1 MRRFTAIVAMLLLT
15 CMILGSC
22 GGVTGG
28 EGTTDKIS
36 QSEEETTLEGTEKND
51 ENTTEEKSED
61 KSERGTADMTTEEN
75 KTEEIM
81 TEEIMTEEITNEEIT
96 TEEAATENI
105 KAELFYA
112 PEIDGAV
119 AKIPST
125 DYAMNTYVCGD
136 GTRLWQYENMTAED
150 FRSACAYYKN
160 EGFEMYCLNRVGS
173 SLSATYTKGDAY
185 YTLLF
190 SEIRSTLYVEKS
202 EKGAMALP
210 AQGEAYEALVETTVT
225 QGYSKNINGMT
236 YVIRLADNSFIVVD
250 GGYVADASN
259 LYKTLKKLSGKESGI
274 RIRAWII
281 SHSHNDHYPAFA
293 AFGDSYADKVNLEC
307 VMYAPVVEEKTGDKY
322 FNGAILDD
330 IAKYD
335 GAKAVTV
342 HAGMVFKFAD
352 VDFEIL
358 NTCEYIYKDYETLD
372 LNESSTVCR
381 VKNDEGSVIFLGDC
395 YSKVSRFMIDTY
407 GDGLKTEMMQ
417 VSHHGVEQATIE
429 LYDIISPSLAFWPC
443 DEWLLS
449 HQRGTTT
456 KQYLLQSETI
466 YEHVIHGY
474 GNATRPLSYKAQ
486 PKEMLSVLSEKLS
499 ISGSDNVDNIRF
511 EDGVLK
517 YDVIEHAGK
526 MDPFVYFKVKGIST
540 KEYNAVRIVVNAPD
554 YTESLFF
561 FTCGNDGALNFSTKR
576 QKLLGPQG
584 VGENGTHTMI
594 LYLGNVENY
603 EGDIKG
609 LRIDI
614 GTVGGQTVEIRSIEF
629 FHLDIDK

>member
-1 MRRFTAIVAMLLLT
+1 
-15 CMILGSC
+15 
-22 GGVTGG
+22 
-28 EGTTDKIS
+28 
-36 QSEEETTLEGTEKND
+36 
-51 ENTTEEKSED
+51 
-61 KSERGTADMTTEEN
+61 
-75 KTEEIM
+75 
-81 TEEIMTEEITNEEIT
+81 
-96 TEEAATENI
+96 
-105 KAELFYA
+105 
-112 PEIDGAV
+112 
-119 AKIPST
+119 
-125 DYAMNTYVCGD
+125 
-136 GTRLWQYENMTAED
+136 
-150 FRSACAYYKN
+150 
-160 EGFEMYCLNRVGS
+160 MYCLNRVGS

-250 GGYVADASN
+250 GGYVEDASN

-281 SHSHNDHYPAFA
+281 SHSHNDHYPAFG

-417 VSHHGVEQATIE
+417 VSHHGVEQATVE

-443 DEWLLS
+443 DGWLLA
-449 HQRGTTT
+449 HERGTTT
-456 KQYLLQSETI
+456 KQYLLQKETI

-474 GNATRPLSYKAQ
+474 GNATRPLSYKAES
-486 PKEMLSVLSEKLS
+486 KETLQLINDSLVVN
-499 ISGSDNVDNIRF
+499 GNGVDNVRV
-511 EDGVLK
+511 EDGAIK
-517 YDVIEHAGK
+517 YEVADVT
-526 MDPFVYFKVKGIST
+526 DPFGTEGYKTVFAGSIANIKAANLNRDFTAVGYIAYFDGEAWNYIYSDTEGTRNVSDVAYAAYTDIAFEEAAGYTNEIVGAGDTLKGAYS
-540 KEYNAVRIVVNAPD
+540 P
-554 YTESLFF
+554 YTEVQRAVLR
-561 FTCGNDGALNFSTKR
+561 ALIVEINIKDNF
-576 QKLLGPQG
+576 G
-584 VGENGTHTMI
+584 
-594 LYLGNVENY
+594 
-603 EGDIKG
+603 GDIFA
-609 LRIDI
+609 D
-614 GTVGGQTVEIRSIEF
+614 
-629 FHLDIDK
+629 